1 MPIVKDAKH
10 VCINM
15 GEVEEIVQIIAP
27 QGLQDPKELVG
38 KVSSLLWRCIV
49 KFLQWS
55 GARTDQK
62 STTGA
67 QVLGQWPALRPGED
81 LPSQKDQA
89 LDTEKS
95 HIGSLFSTSCP
106 QPTQISLTASLAL
119 KTFWQNIS
127 PSFYTFW
134 DMVRPLSFSHFC
146 SVLLMEGFRKEAALI
161 SAVY

>member
-15 GEVEEIVQIIAP
+15 GEIEEIVQIIAP

-38 KVSSLLWRCIV
+38 NISSLFWGCIV

-55 GARTDQK
+55 GAGTDQE

-67 QVLGQWPALRPGED
+67 QVLGQWPALCPWED
-81 LPSQKDQA
+81 LPSQKEQA

-95 HIGSLFSTSCP
+95 HRAVCFL
-106 QPTQISLTASLAL
+106 SLTHSLY
-119 KTFWQNIS
+119 K
-127 PSFYTFW
+127 
-134 DMVRPLSFSHFC
+134 
-146 SVLLMEGFRKEAALI
+146 
-161 SAVY
+161 